1 MNTNKQN
8 FEKRKKVINTL
19 EKCLKSDNMSIC
31 HEAIFT
37 EDLIK
42 EILKLLKNNDD
53 YYCLRCNYASEHLEC
68 YDVHQEEY

>member
-19 EKCLKSDNMSIC
+19 EKCLRADNMSIC

-53 YYCLRCNYASEHLEC
+53 YYCLRCNYASEHSDC
-68 YDVHQEEY
+68 HDFKS

>member
-53 YYCLRCNYASEHLEC
+53 YYCLHCNYESKHLKR

>member
-1 MNTNKQN
+1 
-8 FEKRKKVINTL
+8 
-19 EKCLKSDNMSIC
+19 MSIC

-42 EILKLLKNNDD
+42 EIIKLLKNNDN
-53 YYCLRCNYASEHLEC
+53 YYCLRCNYASEHSEC